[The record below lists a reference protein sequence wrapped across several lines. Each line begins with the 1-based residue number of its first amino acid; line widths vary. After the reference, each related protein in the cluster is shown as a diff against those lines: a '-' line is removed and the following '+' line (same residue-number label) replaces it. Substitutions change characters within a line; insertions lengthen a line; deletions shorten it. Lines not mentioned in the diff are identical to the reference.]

1 MKIYQKPILFLA
13 FFMSCLHAYGQG
25 EILCDTLPELRVAEG
40 YYDKDFYDSA
50 IVYYAKA
57 LEHYERNEDWG
68 GVLYS
73 AYYLQSCYYL
83 LRDYG
88 ACENALNEAN
98 LFREK
103 YFENNEL
110 WKAKILY
117 RYGLLSYKKG
127 DFNKA
132 LDFYKEVL
140 ETDFLSLKD
149 GGLYAKAYRKI
160 GWIYTKRGDY
170 EKAKLNY
177 NMALSTYS
185 NKSLNRIDSI
195 RLESIY
201 NGLSSLYGYKNEYK
215 NALIHCNQ
223 SLNLKKKLYG
233 INNLDVSESYATL
246 SILHFM
252 SEEYEEAEDKIKKS
266 MSIYVAI
273 KGEEGRVVANLLSV
287 RASIYRMTHDY
298 EKSEETYLYLI
309 NMVKRVLGE
318 NHNELIA
325 HYNNYAVLKLD
336 MKQYD
341 EALLLFNKAVEL
353 TKLNFND
360 KHPFFVEIYQ
370 ETSKA
375 YMGLNDYKTAQKYLN
390 KSREIASLPKDKDE
404 LQLGNIAFTAA
415 KIKQHENQYQS
426 ALADLE
432 HARKLY
438 NEVFSPK
445 NHHFTQCFLEETK
458 IYLKQRNYDDG
469 LVTINEAINSMLESE
484 AEISNT
490 ETPDVTKSISP
501 FYLKDGL
508 ELKGDYYLQLYG
520 ETQTENHLKL
530 ALDNYDKAIEI
541 LNKNRTSRRSESS
554 KLKLSEDAN
563 IILKKALP
571 IAFQLHEITGEEAY
585 KNKVFEYSE
594 YNKALVLLSAL
605 SKLKAEQIADMPDS
619 LATLEKQ
626 LRKEKGHLKKDIHYE
641 FAQGENANLN
651 TIDSLR
657 NEVYRV
663 SDEYDRLMN
672 SIEQNYP
679 KYYDLKYNVNIVSV
693 TDVQKNIDPG
703 QVLLEYFIADE
714 DLYIIRI
721 DKTDFDIM
729 SVGIDE
735 SFATLTK
742 EMTGHIQKQDF
753 KGYTDVAQKLY
764 DILIRPIKEQISD
777 KRLVIIP
784 DGVLN
789 LLPFDLLLAA
799 PPKPNSTN
807 YASQQYLLNEHP
819 ITYNYSATLY
829 DKSLRP
835 TNHGRKKSFLGIA
848 PSFSGTKLS
857 EINRQIMLRNELIPL
872 PGALDEVN
880 GIKELLNGDVLV
892 KEDATEGNFKDI
904 APDYQLIHL
913 ATHALLDDSDPMYSK
928 LLLPADTISGEDGFL
943 HIYEL
948 YNMKIEADVVALS
961 ACNTGVG
968 EVKNGEG
975 VMTLSRGISYAG
987 CDNTVMTLW
996 SVGDRST
1003 ARMMD
1008 KLYKQLKEPIPKD
1021 VALQRAKLDFLTTG
1035 GRFTSAPLFW
1045 GGIIFVGNPETLE
1058 SSPPLAIWMLIGI
1071 PILLGMVLL
1080 GRRLRRQKTDL
1091 PQYA

>member
-1 MKIYQKPILFLA
+1 MKTYQKPILFLA
-13 FFMSCLHAYGQG
+13 FFMSCFCAYAQG
-25 EILCDTLPELRVAEG
+25 EILCDTLPELRVAEE
-40 YYDKDFYDSA
+40 YYDAGEYNNA
-50 IVYYAKA
+50 IIYYKKS
-57 LEHYERNEDWG
+57 LKHYEARRDWG
-68 GVLYS
+68 GCLYS
-73 AYYLQSCYYL
+73 SYCLQSCYYL
-83 LRDYG
+83 LADY
-88 ACENALNEAN
+88 ENCKKTLDFADIL
-98 LFREK
+98 RGK
-103 YFENNEL
+103 YFGDNEL
-110 WKAKILY
+110 WKAKVLY
-117 RYGLLSYKKG
+117 RYGLLSYKKR
-127 DFNKA
+127 DFDEA
-132 LDFYKEVL
+132 LGFYKEVL
-140 ETDFLSLKD
+140 ETDFSSLKD
-149 GGLYAKAYRKI
+149 RGLYAETYRRI
-160 GWIYTKRGDY
+160 GWIYTKKGDY

-177 NMALSTYS
+177 NMALSIYS

-195 RLESIY
+195 KLEGIY
-201 NGLSSLYGYKNEYK
+201 NDLSSFYGYKNEYK
-215 NALIHCNQ
+215 NALIYCHQ
-223 SLNLKKKLYG
+223 SLNLKKELYG
-233 INNLDVSESYATL
+233 KNNLDVSESYATL

-309 NMVKRVLGE
+309 NMVKRLLGE

-336 MKQYD
+336 MKQHN
-341 EALLLFNKAVEL
+341 EALSLFNKATEL

-360 KHPFFVEIYQ
+360 KHPFLVEIYQ

-375 YMGLNDYKTAQKYLN
+375 YMGLDDYKTAQKYLN

-404 LQLGNIAFTAA
+404 LQLGNISFITA
-415 KIKQHENQYQS
+415 KIKQYENQYQP

-438 NEVFSPK
+438 SEVFSPK
-445 NHHFTQCFLEETK
+445 NHRFTQCFLEETK
-458 IYLKQRNYDDG
+458 IHLKQRNYDDG
-469 LVTINEAINSMLESE
+469 LVTINEAINSMLESG
-484 AEISNT
+484 AEITST
-490 ETPDVTKSISP
+490 EIPDVTKRISP

-571 IAFQLHEITGEEAY
+571 IAFQLHKITGEENY

-605 SKLKAEQIADMPDS
+605 SKLKAEQITDMPDS

-641 FAQGENANLN
+641 FAQGENTNFN

-663 SDEYDRLMN
+663 SGEYDRLMN
-672 SIEQNYP
+672 AIEKNYP
-679 KYYDLKYNVNIVSV
+679 KYYDLKYNVNIVSAA
-693 TDVQKNIDPG
+693 DVQKDIDEN
-703 QVLLEYFIADE
+703 QVLLEYFIGNK
-714 DLYIIRI
+714 DLFIIRI
-721 DKTDFDIM
+721 DKTEFEIM
-729 SVGIDE
+729 SVGIDA

-742 EMTGHIQKQDF
+742 EMTRHIQKQDF

-764 DILIRPIKEQISD
+764 DILIRPTKEQITG

-835 TNHGRKKSFLGIA
+835 TKHGRKKPFLGIA

-857 EINRQIMLRNELIPL
+857 EINRQIMLRNELVPL

-880 GIKELLNGDVLV
+880 GIKELLNGDVLI
-892 KEDATEGNFKDI
+892 KENATEGNFKDI
-904 APDYQLIHL
+904 ALDYQLIHL

-928 LLLPADTISGEDGFL
+928 LLLPADSISGEDGFL

-1003 ARMMD
+1003 ARLMD
-1008 KLYKQLKEPIPKD
+1008 RTYKQLKQPIPKD

-1045 GGIIFVGNPETLE
+1045 GGVIFVGNPEALE
-1058 SSPPLAIWMLIGI
+1058 SQSSLVLWILIGI
-1071 PILLGMVLL
+1071 PILLGAVLL
-1080 GRRLRRQKTDL
+1080 GRRLRKQTEL
-1091 PQYA
+1091 PHYT